1 MRQEDIRAYA
11 FVGIAAD
18 GRTFAY
24 WDTGAVVP
32 MRVFPA
38 VVREA
43 LSDDIFNSG
52 LADDF
57 RATIRSD
64 R

>member
-18 GRTFAY
+18 GSTFAL
-24 WDTGAVVP
+24 WDTGSVVP

-38 VVREA
+38 VVREV
-43 LSDDIFNSG
+43 LSDDIHNSG
-52 LADDF
+52 IEDDW
-57 RATIRSD
+57 RAPLKARE
-64 R
+64 